1 MSLELVTEPVLRKK
15 TLGGASPSIQAGEP
29 HSPLINML
37 NFISLLFL
45 FFSFWEFPFFL
56 PLLGQTSIQSTPEAA
71 SFLESKG
78 SEGVCYSPLL
88 CFLSFPFFSQA
99 SPLPFPSMEKPLVS
113 LRSLSHFAKV
123 SSPFL
128 QRALCSFTESS
139 RKSKEQEEE
148 TLPQEVDT
156 GFFFF
161 FVFFSHFPTLHFFLG
176 SFPIFQ
182 LCLLLQLV
190 TQVLGVLSS

>member
-1 MSLELVTEPVLRKK
+1 M
-15 TLGGASPSIQAGEP
+15 
-29 HSPLINML
+29 
-37 NFISLLFL
+37 
-45 FFSFWEFPFFL
+45 
-56 PLLGQTSIQSTPEAA
+56 
-71 SFLESKG
+71 ESEG

-88 CFLSFPFFSQA
+88 CFLSFPFFIQA
-99 SPLPFPSMEKPLVS
+99 SPLPFPSMAKPLVS

-128 QRALCSFTESS
+128 QRAVCSFTESS

-148 TLPQEVDT
+148 TLPQEADT
-156 GFFFF
+156 IFF
-161 FVFFSHFPTLHFFLG
+161 FFSHFPTLHFFLG

-182 LCLLLQLV
+182 FCLLLQLV